1 MEWRSTV
8 MDRYGSDV
16 AVETWADLGIDHVIL
31 NPGASVSGIHDSL
44 GTESRI
50 TSVLALHENV
60 ALSAADGFARA
71 AGRPAGVVLH
81 NLVGLQSGAMG
92 IFNAWAN
99 QVPVCI
105 VGGAGPMDWSRRRPW
120 IDWVHSGKPQA
131 MAVRDVVKWHD
142 QPTSQAAVP
151 ASLRRG
157 HQLAV
162 QGPAGPTY
170 VAVDV
175 PLQESE
181 SDVAMPATRV
191 SYQREIPLSGASVR
205 EIAASLTGARFPV
218 IIADLVGNDSQK
230 IEALVALAER
240 SPAAL
245 IDLGGR
251 MNVPSRHWADCTFAR
266 NDALRMADVVLL
278 LDVRDSQYALCHVNH
293 RDEPP
298 ELLIGSKTL
307 VYDVSLRSLMSGQLV
322 DYASTELQGHVL
334 TASGSTAV
342 DQLVQ
347 ELPDSGSRHHVR
359 ERIERLA
366 RAAHPLGR
374 DWDADIPKDAPL
386 DLYAV
391 SAVTW
396 RHVGD
401 GPFTVAN
408 GDLRG
413 WLRACW
419 DLDADNRFLGRN
431 LGAGLGYG
439 IGASIGAALA
449 LQGQRENEIV
459 VNFQNDGDL
468 LYTASGLW
476 TAARYEL
483 PILTVVVNNRAYGQD
498 KRHAERLLELR
509 GRSSSELPEGLL
521 LDQPLISF
529 SQLAMS
535 QGVRAWGP
543 ATTPHELDLLV
554 KDAVQYIR
562 ASGKPALV
570 DAHVAASS
578 QRLVSL

>member
-1 MEWRSTV
+1 MV
-8 MDRYGSDV
+8 RYGSDV
-16 AVETWADLGIDHVIL
+16 VVETWADLGIDHVIL

-44 GTESRI
+44 GAESRI
-50 TSVLALHENV
+50 TNVLALHENV

-105 VGGAGPMDWSRRRPW
+105 VGGAGPTDWSRRRPW

-181 SDVAMPATRV
+181 SDVAGPSTTV
-191 SYQREIPLSGASVR
+191 SYQRDIPLPDASVR
-205 EIAASLTGARFPV
+205 EIAASLRGAHFPV
-218 IIADLVGNDSQK
+218 IIADLVGSDAQK
-230 IEALVALAER
+230 IDALVTLAER

-251 MNVPSRHWADCTFAR
+251 MNVPTRHWADCTFAR
-266 NDALRMADVVLL
+266 GEALRLADVVLM

-298 ELLIGSKTL
+298 ELLIGLKTR
-307 VYDVSLRSLMSGQLV
+307 VYDVSLRSLMTGQLV

-334 TASGSTAV
+334 TASGATVV

-347 ELPDSGSRHHVR
+347 EVPEEAGSRRHVR

-366 RAAHPLGR
+366 RAAHPLGQV
-374 DWDADIPKDAPL
+374 WEADIPGDAEL
-386 DLYAV
+386 DLHAV

-419 DLDADNRFLGRN
+419 DLNADNRFLGRN

-449 LQGQRENEIV
+449 LQGQRDDEIV

-476 TAARYEL
+476 TAARYRL

-529 SQLAMS
+529 SQMATS

-543 ATTPHELDLLV
+543 ATTPHELDLLL

-562 ASGKPALV
+562 ASGQPALV
-570 DAHVAASS
+570 DAHVTATS

>member
-1 MEWRSTV
+1 MV
-8 MDRYGSDV
+8 RYGSDV
-16 AVETWADLGIDHVIL
+16 VVETWADLGIDHVFL

-44 GTESRI
+44 GAESRI
-50 TSVLALHENV
+50 TTVMALHENV

-71 AGRPAGVVLH
+71 SGRPAGVVLH

-105 VGGAGPMDWSRRRPW
+105 VGGAGPTDWSQRRPW

-142 QPTSQAAVP
+142 QPSSQAAVP

-162 QGPAGPTY
+162 HGPAGPTY

-181 SDVAMPATRV
+181 SDVAMPSTRV
-191 SYQREIPLSGASVR
+191 SYHRDIPLSDSLVR
-205 EIAASLTGARFPV
+205 EIAASLNGARSPV
-218 IIADLVGNDSQK
+218 IIADLVGADSQK

-251 MNVPSRHWADCTFAR
+251 MNVPTRHWADCTFAR
-266 NDALRMADVVLL
+266 SEALRIADVVLL
-278 LDVRDSQYALCHVNH
+278 LDVRDPQYALCHVNH

-298 ELLIGSKTL
+298 QLLIGTNTL

-322 DYASTELQGHVL
+322 DYASPELQGRVL
-334 TASGSTAV
+334 TARGATVV

-347 ELPDSGSRHHVR
+347 ELPELPEDSGPRHDVR

-366 RAAHPLGR
+366 RDAHPLGR
-374 DWDADIPKDAPL
+374 DRDADVPRDAQL
-386 DLYAV
+386 DLRAV
-391 SAVTW
+391 SEVTW
-396 RHVGD
+396 QHVGD

-419 DLDADNRFLGRN
+419 DLNADNRFLGRN

-449 LQGQRENEIV
+449 LHGQREDEII

-476 TAARYEL
+476 TAARYGL

-509 GRSSSELPEGLL
+509 GRSSELPEGLL
-521 LDQPLISF
+521 LDRPLISF

-535 QGVRAWGP
+535 QGVRGWGP

-562 ASGKPALV
+562 ATGQPALV
-570 DAHVAASS
+570 DAHVVASS